1 MLTST
6 CDGKFSV
13 VLLGIV
19 MVLTVGATKLWAEIP
34 VQHPKIE
41 ISTDRSGAGIDLLVS
56 EPAQQHELN
65 LISGKSI
72 VLKTDRPIDRVAV
85 ASPEIADYLRLSPRE
100 LYITGKTG
108 GVTNLILWQGDQV
121 ISIYDVRVT
130 YDLSSLKK
138 ELFLA
143 LPKEKDIHVIRT
155 QDSIALSGRVSS
167 NANLSRVLSMAQAYA
182 PEGKVVNLLEVG
194 GVHQVMLEVRLAEM
208 ARSTSKQLGIDVA
221 YSWREEFGVSML
233 AGLQQLVSPS
243 VANVPTGPL
252 FGILTGSAVKALFRF
267 QTGETTWT
275 AMIDALKEDG
285 MAKIL
290 AEPTLISLSGQTA
303 SFLAG
308 GEFPI
313 PVPNEDGITIV
324 YKKFGVQLSFTPT
337 VLSPEKINI
346 SVDSGVSQL
355 DFTTA
360 VKYGGYVVPGI
371 TTRNTNTVVELGD
384 GQSFAIAGLL
394 QENIREESSK
404 YPFLGDIPILGALF
418 RSTSFQKDETEL
430 VIVVTPRLVKP
441 MEVAGITLPTDF
453 YREPTDMEFYFNF
466 KNPEKEASGQQKMP
480 VTGTLDGDFGHSFS
494 DSE

>member
-6 CDGKFSV
+6 WGAKYSV
-13 VLLGIV
+13 VLLGVV
-19 MVLTVGATKLWAEIP
+19 MVLTTGATKVLANM
-34 VQHPKIE
+34 
-41 ISTDRSGAGIDLLVS
+41 DLVVS
-56 EPAQQHELN
+56 EPAQHHELN
-65 LISGKSI
+65 LISGKSV
-72 VLKTDRPIDRVAV
+72 VLKTTRPIDRVAI
-85 ASPEIADYLRLSPRE
+85 AAPEIADFLQLSPKE
-100 LYITGKTG
+100 LYITGKAG
-108 GVTNLILWQGDQV
+108 GVTNLILWQGEEV
-121 ISIYDVRVT
+121 ISLYDVRVT

-138 ELFLA
+138 ELFLT
-143 LPKEKDIHVIRT
+143 LPQEKEIHVTRT
-155 QDSIALSGRVSS
+155 RMTEKPAEDVITLSGRVSS
-167 NANLSRVLSMAQAYA
+167 NINLSRALSLAQSYA
-182 PEGKVVNLLEVG
+182 PDRKVVNLLEVG

-208 ARSTSKQLGIDVA
+208 SRSTSKQLGIDVA
-221 YSWREEFGVSML
+221 YSRGSEFGVSML
-233 AGLQQLVSPS
+233 GGLYDLVSPDD
-243 VANVPTGPL
+243 ANIFTSPY
-252 FGILTGSAVKALFRF
+252 FGILTGSAVTSLFRF
-267 QTGETTWT
+267 QSGGTTWT

-285 MAKIL
+285 LAKIL

-313 PVPNEDGITIV
+313 PIPNENGLSIE
-324 YKKFGVQLSFTPT
+324 YKEFGVQLSFTPT

-346 SVDSGVSQL
+346 VVESGVSQL

-371 TTRNTNTVVELGD
+371 TTRKTNTVVELGD

-404 YPFLGDIPILGALF
+404 YPFLGEIPILGALF

-441 MEVAGITLPTDF
+441 MDLAGTTLPTDF

-466 KNPEKEASGQQKMP
+466 TNPKKKASIQQKMP

>member
-1 MLTST
+1 MLTSIW
-6 CDGKFSV
+6 GSKFSV

-19 MVLTVGATKLWAEIP
+19 MVLTTGATKAL
-34 VQHPKIE
+34 
-41 ISTDRSGAGIDLLVS
+41 AGIDLLVS
-56 EPAQQHELN
+56 EPSQHHELN
-65 LISGKSI
+65 LISGKSV
-72 VLKTDRPIDRVAV
+72 VLKTARPIDRVAI
-85 ASPEIADYLRLSPRE
+85 AAPEIADYLRLSPKE
-100 LYITGKTG
+100 LYITGKAG
-108 GVTNLILWQGDQV
+108 GVTNLILWQGEEV

-143 LPKEKDIHVIRT
+143 LPQEKEMRVVWTRDTIT
-155 QDSIALSGRVSS
+155 LSGRVSS
-167 NANLSRVLSMAQAYA
+167 NASLSRVLSLAQAYA

-208 ARSTSKQLGIDVA
+208 SRSTSKQLGIDVA
-221 YSWREEFGVSML
+221 YSRGEEFGVSML
-233 AGLQQLVSPS
+233 GGLYDLVSPDD
-243 VANVPTGPL
+243 ANIFTSPY
-252 FGILTGSAVKALFRF
+252 FGILTGSAVTSLFRF
-267 QTGETTWT
+267 QSGGTTWT

-313 PVPNEDGITIV
+313 PVPDDDGLSIE
-324 YKKFGVQLSFTPT
+324 YKEFGVQLSFTPT

-346 SVDSGVSQL
+346 VVESGVSQL

-360 VKYGGYVVPGI
+360 VQYGGYVVPGI
-371 TTRNTNTVVELGD
+371 TIRKTNTVVELGD

-394 QENIREESSK
+394 QENIREKSSK
-404 YPFLGDIPILGALF
+404 YPFLGEIPILGALF

-441 MEVAGITLPTDF
+441 MDLAGTTLPTDF
-453 YREPTDMEFYFNF
+453 YREPTDMEFYFNLN
-466 KNPEKEASGQQKMP
+466 NPEKQSSIQQKMP